1 MFNSSQNSFNILNIK
16 EFRFFIIARF
26 FLTLAIQMQFATI
39 YLQVY
44 YEYTTN
50 ELYTGLIGLSEAIP
64 FIITSFFSG
73 HIADTKDRKTL
84 IVTCI
89 ALLLVGSV
97 FLLFNS
103 FPSILFL
110 KSFGLI
116 ALFSSVILFG
126 FLRAFLSAS
135 TNPFMSQIVPREY
148 YTRSTT
154 WNSAAWHIGAI
165 LGPVLSGII
174 YGYHNQHNA
183 HWCHVLSIL
192 CFLMSI
198 SFILLIPKQAKSLV
212 LIKESI
218 WQSTRVGLNFV
229 FQNKL
234 MLSALS
240 LDLFAVLFGGVVA
253 IIPAFT
259 DKILHLGP
267 EAYGLLRTAPAIGA
281 VLMATIMF
289 VYPPQKKAGFA
300 LLISVALF
308 GFFTVLFAFCQQYWL
323 AFTCLFLTGAFDNV
337 SVVVRHSIMQ
347 LCTPDHMRGRVSAV
361 NGIFIGSSNEIGAFE
376 SGFAAR
382 LLGLIPSIIFGG
394 CMTMGVVGSI
404 HLLYPNLKKLNLL
417 QLEKEKS

>member
-1 MFNSSQNSFNILNIK
+1 MFKFSQSSFNILKIK
-16 EFRFFIIARF
+16 DFRSFIVARF

-44 YEYTTN
+44 YQYTTN

-89 ALLLVGSV
+89 VLLLVGSV

-103 FPSILFL
+103 HPSILFF

-135 TNPFMSQIVPREY
+135 TNPFMSQLVPREY

-183 HWCHVLSIL
+183 HWCHALSIL
-192 CFLMSI
+192 CFLMAI
-198 SFILLIPKQAKSLV
+198 FFILLIPKQAKSLV
-212 LIKESI
+212 IIKESI

-229 FQNKL
+229 FKNKL

-281 VLMATIMF
+281 VIMAAIMF
-289 VYPPQKKAGFA
+289 VYPPQKKAGIA
-300 LLISVALF
+300 LLVSVALF
-308 GFFTVLFAFCQQYWL
+308 GFFTVLFAFCRHYWL
-323 AFTCLFLTGAFDNV
+323 AFACLFLTGAFDNV

-361 NGIFIGSSNEIGAFE
+361 NGIFYW
-376 SGFAAR
+376 
-382 LLGLIPSIIFGG
+382 L
-394 CMTMGVVGSI
+394 
-404 HLLYPNLKKLNLL
+404 
-417 QLEKEKS
+417 